1 MVRDFFALSETGS
14 VRRQNEDSYLLDAE
28 RGIFGVADGLG
39 GLPHGKEA
47 SRQTLAQMHAALLEA
62 PRQSLPDLVERI
74 NLSMME
80 TGFALDGTGF
90 GTTLTLARLAP
101 DAASAEIV
109 HVGDSTAC
117 HCRDDR
123 VAILTMEHTVATRM
137 VAEQWSAAGEA
148 IPASAHHTL
157 TQCIGQEAS
166 IEPQMIHLDLKDGDR
181 LFLLTDGATK
191 PLPRGELEQSLL
203 KSGPLES
210 LCQHLSFRIEA
221 AGSPDN
227 YTVVGLQF

>member
-14 VRRQNEDSYLLDAE
+14 VRQRNEDSYLLDAE
-28 RGIFGVADGLG
+28 RGIFAVADGLG
-39 GLPHGKEA
+39 GLPYGKEA
-47 SRQTLAQMHAALLEA
+47 SRRTLSSLHEALREDVHQ
-62 PRQSLPDLVERI
+62 PLPDLVRRI
-74 NLSMME
+74 NLAMIE
-80 TGFALDGTGF
+80 AGCALDGTGF
-90 GTTLTLARLAP
+90 ATPLTLARLAR
-101 DAASAEIV
+101 DASSAEIV

-117 HCRDDR
+117 LCRDHL
-123 VAILTMEHTVATRM
+123 VSVLTIEHTVATRM

-166 IEPQMIHLDLKDGDR
+166 IEPQTVHLDLRAGDR

-191 PLPRGELEQSLL
+191 PLSKAELDESLL
-203 KSGPLES
+203 AAGALGQ
-210 LCQHLSFRIEA
+210 LCQHLTFRIEA